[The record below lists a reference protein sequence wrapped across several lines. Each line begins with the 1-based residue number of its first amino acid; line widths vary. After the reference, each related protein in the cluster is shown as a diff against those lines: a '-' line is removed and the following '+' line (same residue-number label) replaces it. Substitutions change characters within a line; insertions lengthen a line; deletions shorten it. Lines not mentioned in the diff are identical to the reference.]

1 MKLLIWLLKKYYTNR
16 KAYALNEYR
25 HYEQKDSKTYESFWT
40 IEHVL
45 IKSISID
52 ANNKTE
58 YMVMNLKTGDGLP
71 LPNGSSLL
79 ISSIKLLF
87 IELAVNSK
95 S

>member
-25 HYEQKDSKTYESFWT
+25 YYEKKDSKTYESFWT
-40 IEHVL
+40 IEPVL

-58 YMVMNLKTGDGLP
+58 YMVMNLKTGEDWGDYTEHVYLTKYKAAKA
-71 LPNGSSLL
+71 L
-79 ISSIKLLF
+79 IKL
-87 IELAVNSK
+87 
-95 S
+95 